1 MIRRVTVFAGLLL
14 VSVVACAGGTA
25 AVDTVPVDVPK
36 SAKVATFGGGCFWCM
51 EPPFEKLKGVY
62 TVVSGYSGGKEV
74 NPTYNEVAGG
84 RTGHTEVVQVT
95 YDPAQITYEALLEVF
110 WRSMDPTD
118 NGGQFADRGS
128 QYRPAIFTHGPD
140 QAEAARQARDALEER
155 KVFSKPIVVEI
166 TPFSSFYAAESYHQ
180 DYYKKKP
187 RRYEAYR
194 RGSGRAAFLERV
206 WGKI

>member
-1 MIRRVTVFAGLLL
+1 
-14 VSVVACAGGTA
+14 
-25 AVDTVPVDVPK
+25 
-36 SAKVATFGGGCFWCM
+36 M

-140 QAEAARQARDALEER
+140 QAEARGKRVTLLKNARCLASRSLSKLRRSVLSTQLRAIIRTTTRRSLGVTRLIDEAQAGRRSLSASGERSRRPRQNAALCVGYLR
-155 KVFSKPIVVEI
+155 
-166 TPFSSFYAAESYHQ
+166 
-180 DYYKKKP
+180 
-187 RRYEAYR
+187 
-194 RGSGRAAFLERV
+194 
-206 WGKI
+206 

>member
-1 MIRRVTVFAGLLL
+1 MIWINICRQYSG
-14 VSVVACAGGTA
+14 
-25 AVDTVPVDVPK
+25 
-36 SAKVATFGGGCFWCM
+36 
-51 EPPFEKLKGVY
+51 
-62 TVVSGYSGGKEV
+62 GYSGGKEV

-95 YDPAQITYEALLEVF
+95 YDPTQITYEALVEVF

-118 NGGQFADRGS
+118 SGGQFADRGS
-128 QYRPAIFTHGPD
+128 QYRPAIFTHGPE
-140 QAEAARQARDALEER
+140 QAKTARAARDALEKR